1 MRFLITGGAGFV
13 GSHLADAL
21 AARGDSVT
29 VLDDLSTG
37 CASNLAVA
45 RATGRCSLVAG
56 DARDAALVARLVASV
71 DHVVHMAASVGVRL
85 FASDPVGTLT
95 NNVRAAEVVFAA
107 AASRGVPV
115 LFTSSSEVYGSGT
128 EAPFREDAPL
138 VLPPSESPR
147 GAYAT
152 SKLLGEGLL
161 LAHARAR
168 GLGATIV
175 RLFNVAGPR
184 QRREHGMV
192 LPRFSAQASAGEPL
206 TIYGD
211 GTQTR
216 CFTHVRDVVGA
227 IMRLLGSEPA
237 RGLVLNVGSAR
248 ETSVLELARLVRG
261 LARSDSA
268 LRFVPFAEAVGGG
281 LDDPR
286 HRVPDL
292 TRLRATLGSV
302 PETGLERIVLDAL
315 ADHVGAGHKTRGGD
329 ATPEPAGFDRAG
341 TAAVR
346 ARS

>member
-1 MRFLITGGAGFV
+1 
-13 GSHLADAL
+13 
-21 AARGDSVT
+21 
-29 VLDDLSTG
+29 
-37 CASNLAVA
+37 
-45 RATGRCSLVAG
+45 
-56 DARDAALVARLVASV
+56 
-71 DHVVHMAASVGVRL
+71 
-85 FASDPVGTLT
+85 
-95 NNVRAAEVVFAA
+95 
-107 AASRGVPV
+107 
-115 LFTSSSEVYGSGT
+115 
-128 EAPFREDAPL
+128 
-138 VLPPSESPR
+138 
-147 GAYAT
+147 
-152 SKLLGEGLL
+152 
-161 LAHARAR
+161 
-168 GLGATIV
+168 V

-315 ADHVGAGHKTRGGD
+315 ADHAGPGAKREV
-329 ATPEPAGFDRAG
+329 ATPRRSRPDSTGPERPPCAHARDRRVALEGRAG
-341 TAAVR
+341 SVALE
-346 ARS
+346 S